1 MGKETGSLMQN
12 WVGVVGPLPQHHPEL
27 VEHLLDLSEVDYLER
42 IPRQRLDQGHHGT
55 KAVSVEKSGPP
66 D

>member
-1 MGKETGSLMQN
+1 MGKENGSLMQDS
-12 WVGVVGPLPQHHPEL
+12 VGVVAPLPQHHPEL

-42 IPRQRLDQGHHGT
+42 RARQRLDQGHHRT